1 MRRVLAHRQF
11 RLLWASQLGS
21 TVGDRLVLVALA
33 LYVNRIGSPTD
44 VGLVLAAGIVPFVAL
59 VLVGGVWADRLPRQ
73 RVMIA
78 SDVVRGLLH
87 ALLAVLILN
96 GSATVAEI
104 VGIEVAFGA
113 ARAFFQ
119 PAYSGLVPQTVPAE
133 ELQAANAVTQASDN
147 AASFVGP
154 ALASLLVVTAGAGWA
169 FVVDAGTFFAS
180 ALLLTRLTP
189 RPRGTPVARRPLIAD
204 LAHGWGE
211 VRARR
216 WVLLVITSA
225 TFSLMVGYA
234 PFSALGPEIAGD
246 VYGHTAIFGVIS
258 AISGAGAILG
268 SALAVR
274 WRPGRPIMAAMLATL
289 PFTISYLAFA
299 AGLPLWGLAPFA
311 VASGAGLALFMV
323 WWDTTLAM
331 HVPAT
336 SLSRVAAFDWMGSL
350 GLGPVGL
357 ILAGPIAA
365 TIGARTTLAIGAGL
379 ALAFD
384 LCVTAS
390 SAVRNVRQ
398 PNSGTPVSEVEASA

>member
-33 LYVNRIGSPTD
+33 LYVNRIGTPTD

-59 VLVGGVWADRLPRQ
+59 VLIGGVWADRLPRQ
-73 RVMIA
+73 RVMVV
-78 SDVVRGLLH
+78 SDLVRGLLH

-96 GSATVAEI
+96 GSVTVAEI
-104 VGIEVAFGA
+104 VGIEIAFGA

-119 PAYSGLVPQTVPAE
+119 PAYSGLVPQTVPE
-133 ELQAANAVTQASDN
+133 DELQAANAVTQASDN
-147 AASFVGP
+147 AASFIGP

-169 FVVDAGTFFAS
+169 FVVDAATFFGS
-180 ALLLTRLTP
+180 ALLLSRVTP
-189 RPRGTPVARRPLIAD
+189 RPRGAPTVRRPLIAD

-216 WVLLVITSA
+216 WVMLVIASA
-225 TFSLMVGYA
+225 TFSLMLGFG

-246 VYGHTAIFGVIS
+246 VYGQAAIFGVIS

-299 AGLPLWGLAPFA
+299 AGLPLWGLAPFM

-323 WWDTTLAM
+323 WWDTALAM
-331 HVPAT
+331 HVPPT

-357 ILAGPIAA
+357 VLAGPIAA
-365 TIGARTTLAIGAGL
+365 AIGARTTLAIGAGL
-379 ALAFD
+379 ALTFD

-390 SAVRNVRQ
+390 RAVRGVRQ